1 MLILYITDSWMLCSV
16 SWWCWSCLVHM
27 INYFE
32 CDLWSAN
39 NFNVLRVVFSKQ
51 HILFNWKDAFS
62 IVCVSPGS
70 AEPLFRWDMKISS
83 FIVKSLGNAF
93 AKNYENQ
100 FMLARIIAKNV
111 RDFFLR
117 HSVLYM
123 ADLEDNLSEHEV
135 SCCTYLRNCIYMSF
149 SWRYMFCHS
158 ETRNLYQRSLT
169 DWLTDFIEH
178 SCSLMAE

>member
-62 IVCVSPGS
+62 IVYVSPGS
-70 AEPLFRWDMKISS
+70 AKSLFRWGGKINH
-83 FIVKSLGNAF
+83 ILIAKSLSNDLS
-93 AKNYENQ
+93 KITKI
-100 FMLARIIAKNV
+100 MLKLQLKMSNPFSESQCTIDCLKTLTCNFFII
-111 RDFFLR
+111 
-117 HSVLYM
+117 
-123 ADLEDNLSEHEV
+123 
-135 SCCTYLRNCIYMSF
+135 
-149 SWRYMFCHS
+149 
-158 ETRNLYQRSLT
+158 
-169 DWLTDFIEH
+169 
-178 SCSLMAE
+178 